1 MNEHLSIFDY
11 RNSGVY
17 QFQLLSLLCK
27 HAQQTVN
34 ISINTSLQTQFLSSQ
49 VISQDRFESEVNSS
63 INDWKSQTVNQF
75 LETIKIFQAVSHG
88 NQLMSQQLL
97 YYGYIDS
104 NDRKMNLEVAEY
116 FNCSCTLSSSCLFP
130 IGIIDVS
137 DINSTPTSIIIR
149 VPNFFLGCYP
159 IDGLMKST
167 LECFYNL
174 SCMLELDIF
183 VLHSPGYSFNFSNLN
198 RNLNLPN
205 ETIELI
211 INRLMIDSWN
221 LIISFSSYFN
231 TCSPLTCTYEYIDRN
246 NLFFTITTILGI
258 FAGLSLGLKLLI
270 LIILRF
276 IENIIDNHSL
286 NEFIIMIKSL
296 FVCNTEQR
304 MIHRLHL
311 IFLLPTLFSLF
322 LSSAFQSKSITVHI
336 IKPSLSNYKDLL
348 KDYSNSLRCSCSRIS
363 IPYEKFLHIEPH
375 FRDICSSQ
383 FISDEWIHYLYG
395 EGNLSLRFSFDDY
408 RYSAPGQFRSLSSL
422 CKLTQEKV
430 NDTLSHLLTSYY
442 INSQLLSEILLLEQ
456 IEIILNQLQST
467 EFKSFLNVFNLIG

>member
-1 MNEHLSIFDY
+1 I
-11 RNSGVY
+11 
-17 QFQLLSLLCK
+17 
-27 HAQQTVN
+27 
-34 ISINTSLQTQFLSSQ
+34 
-49 VISQDRFESEVNSS
+49 
-63 INDWKSQTVNQF
+63 
-75 LETIKIFQAVSHG
+75 
-88 NQLMSQQLL
+88 
-97 YYGYIDS
+97 
-104 NDRKMNLEVAEY
+104 
-116 FNCSCTLSSSCLFP
+116 
-130 IGIIDVS
+130 
-137 DINSTPTSIIIR
+137 
-149 VPNFFLGCYP
+149 
-159 IDGLMKST
+159 
-167 LECFYNL
+167 
-174 SCMLELDIF
+174 
-183 VLHSPGYSFNFSNLN
+183 
-198 RNLNLPN
+198 
-205 ETIELI
+205 
-211 INRLMIDSWN
+211 
-221 LIISFSSYFN
+221 
-231 TCSPLTCTYEYIDRN
+231 
-246 NLFFTITTILGI
+246 
-258 FAGLSLGLKLLI
+258 I

-311 IFLLPTLFSLF
+311 IFLLLTLFSLF

-363 IPYEKFLHIEPH
+363 IPYEKFLHIKPH
-375 FRDICSSQ
+375 FHDICSSQ

-467 EFKSFLNVFNLIG
+467 EFKSFLNVFNLIREILGSNMIMSAWITNWEYVYESEYLSSAPLHTVPISYGPCNCGF